1 MVRVEIIAGTGSL
14 DACRR
19 IRREVFIDE
28 QGVTEEEEWDGL
40 DESCVHFLAHA
51 PDPLGTARLL
61 VPIEGPAKA
70 QRVAVLA
77 RARKTGV
84 GAALMRA
91 LEAEAARR
99 GRPEIVLGAQ
109 IQALGFYES
118 LGYVAYGPG
127 FDEAGIP
134 HRMMRKTLDDVG

>member
-1 MVRVEIIAGTGSL
+1 MVRIERIAGTGSL

-40 DESCVHFLAHA
+40 DESCVHFLARV
-51 PDPLGTARLL
+51 PDPVGTARLL
-61 VPIEGPAKA
+61 VPTEGPAKA

-77 RARKTGV
+77 VARKTGV
-84 GAALMRA
+84 GAALMHA

-99 GRPEIVLGAQ
+99 GRSEIVLGAQ
-109 IQALGFYES
+109 VQALGFYQS
-118 LGYVAYGPG
+118 LGYEAYGPE

-134 HRMMRKTLDDVG
+134 HRMMRKTLDEAG